1 MEYFKKYETGIAMRE
16 TDEQLYSRFLKD
28 RNNED
33 LRELL
38 ERHRNNLT
46 LFLFGIVHDME
57 DAEELML
64 DSFAVLVSGSPGF
77 SGKSS
82 FKTWLFA
89 VGRNLALKQ
98 LKKKRP
104 YLQLQDGSENDQLSI
119 NSMPESGLIKNERN
133 MQLYLAMDKLR
144 PDYREVLQLIYFEDM
159 SIEEAASVM
168 KKTKK
173 QIYNL
178 STRSRQ
184 ALKDELERMGFDI
197 E

>member
-1 MEYFKKYETGIAMRE
+1 MRE
-16 TDEQLYSRFLKD
+16 TDEQLYNSFLQNK
-28 RNNED
+28 NNED

-77 SGKSS
+77 LGKSS
-82 FKTWLFA
+82 FKTWLFS
-89 VGRNLALKQ
+89 VGRNLALKH
-98 LKKKRP
+98 LRKKRP
-104 YLQLQDGSENDQLSI
+104 MVPLQDAGEGNQLSI
-119 NSMPESGLIKNERN
+119 NEVPESGLIKNETY
-133 MQLYLAMDKLR
+133 MQLYAAMERLN
-144 PDYREVLQLIYFEDM
+144 PDYREILQLIYFEEM
-159 SIEEAASVM
+159 SLDEAAAVM

-173 QIYNL
+173 QVYNL

-197 E
+197 DVF

>member
-1 MEYFKKYETGIAMRE
+1 MRE
-16 TDEQLYSRFLKD
+16 TDEQLYSRFIQS

-89 VGRNLALKQ
+89 VGRNLALKH
-98 LKKKRP
+98 LRKKRP
-104 YLQLQDGSENDQLSI
+104 AMLFQENSNNDQLSI
-119 NSMPESGLIKNERN
+119 NNMPESGLITNERN
-133 MQLYLAMDKLR
+133 IQLYLAMDKLN
-144 PDYREVLQLIYFEDM
+144 PDYREVLHLIYFEDM
-159 SIEEAASVM
+159 SIEDAARIM
-168 KKTKK
+168 NKTKK
-173 QIYNL
+173 QVYNL

-197 E
+197 DVY